1 MMPTAMPGLRLLAF
15 LAAILCAGPVWAQST
30 GDLFSGFGAGSKAPI
45 EVDAKSLEI
54 YEDGDNRISVFSGG
68 VTIRRGNTTMK
79 AAVVKLVSDKKGEK
93 SNSFNTMEA
102 TGTVY
107 VNSGEQTATGARAF
121 VDMKSQT
128 MTMTG
133 DVVLSQGKNV
143 IVGDRLVVDMATGRA
158 RVEQSSGKIRG
169 VFAPQSG
176 KKPDG
181 TADGDKKPADATK
194 KKAASKTPAKKPT
207 DAAAPTQ

>member
-1 MMPTAMPGLRLLAF
+1 MTASALTGFRILA
-15 LAAILCAGPVWAQST
+15 LVAAILFAGPAAAQST
-30 GDLFSGFGAGSKAPI
+30 GDLFSGFGAKSKDPI

-54 YEDGDNRISVFSGG
+54 YEEGDLRISVFSGS

-79 AAVVKLVSDKKGEK
+79 AAVVKLVSDKKGSK

-121 VDMKSQT
+121 VDMKAQT
-128 MTMTG
+128 ITLTG

-158 RVEQSSGKIRG
+158 RVEQSEGKIRG
-169 VFAPQSG
+169 VFSPESG
-176 KKPDG
+176 KKPEPAKPDAAKPG
-181 TADGDKKPADATK
+181 AKKPA
-194 KKAASKTPAKKPT
+194 KTAP
-207 DAAAPTQ
+207 PTQ